1 MKTNIVL
8 TGFMGTGK
16 TSTGRLLASRL
27 GYAFLDLDVEI
38 EKKFNKV
45 KEFYEE
51 RIKLAQKGEAY
62 FRACE
67 RQVVQEASK
76 RQHAVISTGGGVVKN
91 PDNIR
96 DLRQN
101 GLIVCLTADID
112 TILLRTGKRGERP
125 VLDKEDQGNRRA
137 AVEKVMQ
144 ERAGL
149 YADADVAIDTSHVTP
164 LRATEQIIRI
174 YKAKEE

>member
-38 EKKFNKV
+38 EKKFNMKIPDM
-45 KEFYEE
+45 F
-51 RIKLAQKGEAY
+51 AQKGEAY

-149 YADADVAIDTSHVTP
+149 YADADVTIDTSHVTP
-164 LRATEQIIRI
+164 LRAAEQIIRI
-174 YKAKEE
+174 YKAKEV